1 MSSNRYKRY
10 QSLVVL
16 LSLLI
21 HLGIA
26 VILFI
31 PNDEQNALVL
41 SLLPEEQEKVI
52 PVDTWYSCGSP
63 HEAQIILVDEP
74 APEQSSP
81 ITHAQP
87 QQENIMQHPSARP
100 PAAHKSTEEKPVIA
114 EQQKPSPETE
124 PQIISLEPTRLVQEK
139 ITDQDTQ
146 TKSIEKE
153 EAVEPSTEPVQ
164 QPIEQV
170 TSSQPAQNQQPSDE
184 QSPTHQQKL
193 PSLADIAQG
202 FIKSMH
208 HERGTDKY
216 EQDTKKMSEQIYASK
231 IFNML
236 SQAFKTESETLFSPR
251 AISTKALLIISIE
264 KDGRLAHIELQHPRK
279 TPELQ
284 NMEQL
289 FITTAHK
296 VGLFPPLPQSFNAD
310 RATFSLYIKIDL
322 EKGMGRYFLH
332 RQFAG
337 A

>member
-10 QSLVVL
+10 QSFVLL

-26 VILFI
+26 FILFI
-31 PNDEQNALVL
+31 PNDEQDSLVL
-41 SLLPEEQEKVI
+41 NFLTEPKEQEKII

-63 HEAQIILVDEP
+63 HEAQVILVDEP
-74 APEQSSP
+74 QEQPPS
-81 ITHAQP
+81 ITQVH
-87 QQENIMQHPSARP
+87 QQEIPHSPQSPEIQP
-100 PAAHKSTEEKPVIA
+100 EEKATIA
-114 EQQKPSPETE
+114 EQPKPSPEIE
-124 PQIISLEPTRLVQEK
+124 PQILSPEPTQLVHEIIADQDVQTESIEQEK
-139 ITDQDTQ
+139 I
-146 TKSIEKE
+146 IE
-153 EAVEPSTEPVQ
+153 
-164 QPIEQV
+164 QPIE
-170 TSSQPAQNQQPSDE
+170 TSPEPIALRQPTNQQSVDELSQSQE
-184 QSPTHQQKL
+184 QSL

-216 EQDTKKMSEQIYASK
+216 EQDAKKMAEQIYASK

-264 KDGRLAHIELQHPRK
+264 KDGRLVHIELQHPRK

-284 NMEQL
+284 NMERL
-289 FITTAHK
+289 FISTAHK